1 MPRSS
6 NQKLKLLYLLKILSE
21 ETDEQ
26 HYMNARELIARLGQ
40 YGIRAER
47 KSVYD
52 DLERLQ
58 EFGYDIIHTKTGE
71 GSGYYLGGREFELA
85 ELKLLVDVVQASRFI
100 TLKKSRQLIH
110 KLERLAGRNEAA
122 CLQRQVY
129 VAGRVKTENES
140 IYYNVDFIHRAIQE
154 NRRITFQYMEWNL
167 ERKLAPRKDGSRYD
181 ISPWALSWNDEN
193 YYLIGYDA
201 QAALIKHYRVDKM
214 HAIRLSE
221 EARQGGEAFQSFD
234 IAAYTNKTFG
244 MYGGKE
250 ETVTLIF
257 SNRLIGVVIDRFG
270 READIRKVDDT
281 HFRLRVKVAISG
293 QFYGWLTGLGEDARI
308 SGPEEIVMDYLG
320 YLKRLTAIYE
330 RENRGG
336 DRDGSAVCSQDEGV

>member
-140 IYYNVDFIHRAIQE
+140 IYYNVDSIHNAITE
-154 NRRITFQYMEWNL
+154 NKKIMFQYFQWNL
-167 ERKLAPRKDGSRYD
+167 KKEMELRHNGEMYH
-181 ISPWALSWNDEN
+181 ISPWGLSWNDEN
-193 YYLIGYDA
+193 YYLVGYDSED
-201 QAALIKHYRVDKM
+201 QMIKHYRVDKM
-214 HAIRLSE
+214 LKIRMSDE
-221 EARQGGEAFQSFD
+221 PRE
-234 IAAYTNKTFG
+234 
-244 MYGGKE
+244 GKKYFE
-250 ETVTLIF
+250 KF
-257 SNRLIGVVIDRFG
+257 
-270 READIRKVDDT
+270 
-281 HFRLRVKVAISG
+281 
-293 QFYGWLTGLGEDARI
+293 
-308 SGPEEIVMDYLG
+308 
-320 YLKRLTAIYE
+320 
-330 RENRGG
+330 
-336 DRDGSAVCSQDEGV
+336 

>member
-1 MPRSS
+1 
-6 NQKLKLLYLLKILSE
+6 
-21 ETDEQ
+21 
-26 HYMNARELIARLGQ
+26 
-40 YGIRAER
+40 
-47 KSVYD
+47 
-52 DLERLQ
+52 
-58 EFGYDIIHTKTGE
+58 
-71 GSGYYLGGREFELA
+71 
-85 ELKLLVDVVQASRFI
+85 
-100 TLKKSRQLIH
+100 
-110 KLERLAGRNEAA
+110 
-122 CLQRQVY
+122 
-129 VAGRVKTENES
+129 
-140 IYYNVDFIHRAIQE
+140 
-154 NRRITFQYMEWNL
+154 MEWNL